1 MEIANPTSTLFSD
14 EEHVI
19 LVEIKF
25 VLNICVH
32 KDHII
37 SIEIKLI
44 LNVCIQNDANSDQ
57 LILKSAWE
65 PFNHNSNLCS
75 PKNTQKSSSNC
86 WFIARDSLEPVV
98 HYLMDTPFKSYLYL
112 SNPFLSNRML
122 LDQMTITLLKNR
134 WLIPDELKIEFM

>member
-57 LILKSAWE
+57 LILKSA
-65 PFNHNSNLCS
+65 
-75 PKNTQKSSSNC
+75 
-86 WFIARDSLEPVV
+86 
-98 HYLMDTPFKSYLYL
+98 
-112 SNPFLSNRML
+112 
-122 LDQMTITLLKNR
+122 
-134 WLIPDELKIEFM
+134 